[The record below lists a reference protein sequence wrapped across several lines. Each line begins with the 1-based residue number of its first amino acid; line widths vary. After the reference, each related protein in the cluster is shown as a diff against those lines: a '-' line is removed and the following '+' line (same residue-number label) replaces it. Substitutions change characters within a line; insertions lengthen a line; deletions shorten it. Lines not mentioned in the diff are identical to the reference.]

1 MGTGYVRNDTSNNIA
16 DGNVINASDLD
27 GEFDAVQ
34 AAFNASTGHSHDGT
48 TGEGPQIQTAGIAD
62 DAVTGAKIDSTTTV
76 TAASFVGPLTGNV
89 AGDVTG
95 DVTGNADTATA
106 LATARD
112 IAGNSFDGTGDISIA
127 TTDLTDVTATATE
140 VNVIDGDTTAT
151 ATTLVGT
158 DRVVVND
165 AGTMKQVAMTDVQTY
180 VDANATITESQ
191 ISDLQSYLTSFTE
204 TNDLTS
210 AVTWADVPDENI
222 TASSVTQHQASL
234 SITESQISDFG
245 TYETADATI
254 LKDADIGVTVQA
266 YDATI
271 VVDADIANML
281 ETTDIGSTVQA
292 YDADTAKTD
301 VAQSFTASQRGT
313 VTADNDGSF
322 DLNASNYFTCTPTG
336 AIDLAFTN
344 ETAGQTGMILLVNT
358 TPQVITVAADVFL
371 SDADLTTI
379 NVAGTYLMSYYCPD
393 GTNVYLSA
401 TPALTEGS

>member
-48 TGEGPQIQTAGIAD
+48 TGEGPQIQTTGLAD
-62 DAVTGAKIDSTTTV
+62 DAVTGDKIDSTTTI

-89 AGDVTG
+89 AGNVTG

-106 LATARD
+106 LATART
-112 IAGNSFDGTGDISIA
+112 IAGNSFDGTSNISIA
-127 TTDLTDVTATATE
+127 TTDLTDVTTTATE

-151 ATTLVGT
+151 ATTLVGA

-204 TNDLTS
+204 TNDLTA

-222 TASSVTQHQASL
+222 TASSVTQHQAAL
-234 SITESQISDFG
+234 SITESQISDLQSYITGYTVTEADVTDHQAALSITESQISDLG
-245 TYETADATI
+245 TYVATS
-254 LKDADIGVTVQA
+254 
-266 YDATI
+266 
-271 VVDADIANML
+271 
-281 ETTDIGSTVQA
+281 DIGSTVQA

-336 AIDLAFTN
+336 AIDIAFTN

-358 TPQVITVAADVFL
+358 TPQVVTVAADVFL

>member
-48 TGEGPQIQTAGIAD
+48 TGEGPQIQTAGLAD
-62 DAVTGAKIDSTTTV
+62 DAVTGAKIDSTTTI

-89 AGDVTG
+89 GGNVTG
-95 DVTGNADTATA
+95 NVTGNADTATA
-106 LATARD
+106 LATARN

-140 VNVIDGDTTAT
+140 GNVIDGDTAAT

-204 TNDLTS
+204 TNDLTA

-222 TASSVTQHQASL
+222 TASSVTQHQAAL
-234 SITESQISDFG
+234 SITESQISDLQSYITGYTVTEADVTDHQAALSITESQISDLG
-245 TYETADATI
+245 TYVATS
-254 LKDADIGVTVQA
+254 
-266 YDATI
+266 
-271 VVDADIANML
+271 
-281 ETTDIGSTVQA
+281 DIGSTVQA

-336 AIDLAFTN
+336 AIDIAFTN

-358 TPQVITVAADVFL
+358 TPQVVTVAADVFL

-393 GTNVYLSA
+393 GTNVYMSA

>member
-48 TGEGPQIQTAGIAD
+48 TGEGPQIQTAGLAD
-62 DAVTGAKIDSTTTV
+62 DAVTGAKIDSTTTI

-89 AGDVTG
+89 GGNVTG
-95 DVTGNADTATA
+95 NVTGNADTATA
-106 LATARD
+106 LATARN

-140 VNVIDGDTTAT
+140 VNVIDGDTAAT

-180 VDANATITESQ
+180 VNANATITESQ

-204 TNDLTS
+204 TNDLTA
-210 AVTWADVPDENI
+210 AVTWANVPNANI
-222 TASSVTQHQASL
+222 TESSVTQHQAAL
-234 SITESQISDFG
+234 SITESQISDLQSYITGYTVTEADVTDHQAALSITESQISDLG
-245 TYETADATI
+245 TYVATS
-254 LKDADIGVTVQA
+254 
-266 YDATI
+266 
-271 VVDADIANML
+271 
-281 ETTDIGSTVQA
+281 DIGSTVQA

-336 AIDLAFTN
+336 AIDIAFTN

-358 TPQVITVAADVFL
+358 TPQVVTVAADVFL

-393 GTNVYLSA
+393 GTNVYMSA